1 MMIIDHALKSREAD
15 GRPLRI
21 ALVGAGFA
29 ARGVAQQ
36 LLMPL
41 TGLRL
46 VAIVNRTVGKA
57 QRLFEERRLTPV
69 RAETANQF
77 DVAVAAGT
85 PVVTTDIGLAARSQL
100 VDVIVDC
107 TGQVEYG
114 AHVALAVIEGG
125 KPLVM
130 ANAELDA
137 TLGPILKRKA
147 DAAGVTISNTD
158 GDEPAVAMNLYRSVE
173 TMGFRVVMAGNIKGF
188 LDVHRNPDTQRGFA
202 ERVGQQPAMIVS
214 FADGT
219 KLSFESAILANATGL
234 AVRRRGM
241 TGFQLKH
248 AMELPAALSADELL
262 LEPRVDYILGAEPG
276 NGAFVVAHSDE
287 PVTQQYMQ
295 YFKMGDGPL
304 YLFYTPFH
312 LPTIE
317 CSATIARVALF
328 GDAAV
333 APAGPPV
340 AEVIAVAK
348 RGLSAGATLDGIG
361 GFDCYGTIEDAHVAR
376 RGRLLPMGIA
386 SSCTLL
392 RDVAQDEPLTYAD
405 VALPSGR
412 LCDRLR
418 EEQDAWL
425 EERFAQRESQP
436 RGSRTSRPTSDA
448 TAAHAW

>member
-1 MMIIDHALKSREAD
+1 MMKIIDHALKSREAD
-15 GRPLRI
+15 GRPLRV

-29 ARGVAQQ
+29 ARGVAHQ

-41 TGLRL
+41 TGMRL
-46 VAIVNRTVGKA
+46 AAIVNRTTGKA
-57 QRLFEERRLTPV
+57 KRLFEERQLTPV
-69 RAETANQF
+69 CVESAEQF
-77 DVAVAAGT
+77 NEAVAASV
-85 PVVTTDIGLAARSQL
+85 PVVTSDIALAARSPQI
-100 VDVIVDC
+100 DVIVDC

-114 AHVALAVIEGG
+114 AHVALAAIQGG

-137 TLGPILKRKA
+137 TLGPILKRRA

-173 TMGFRVVMAGNIKGF
+173 TMGFRIVMAGNIKGF
-188 LDVHRNPDTQRGFA
+188 LDVHRNPDTQREFA
-202 ERVGQQPAMIVS
+202 ESVGQKPAMIVS

-234 AVRRRGM
+234 AVSRRGM

-248 AMELPAALSADELL
+248 AMDLPAVLSTDELL
-262 LEPRVDYILGAEPG
+262 LKPRVDYILGAEPG
-276 NGAFVVAHSDE
+276 NGAFVLAHSDE
-287 PVTQQYMQ
+287 PITQQYMQ

-312 LPTIE
+312 LPTIQF
-317 CSATIARVALF
+317 SATIARVALF
-328 GDAAV
+328 DDAAV
-333 APAGPPV
+333 TPSGPPA
-340 AEVIAVAK
+340 AEVVAVAK
-348 RGLSAGATLDGIG
+348 RDLSAGTTLDGIG

-376 RGRLLPMGIA
+376 RDQLLPMGIA
-386 SSCTLL
+386 SDCTLL
-392 RDVAQDEPLTYAD
+392 RDIVQDEPLTYAD
-405 VALPSGR
+405 VELPHGR

-425 EERFAQRESQP
+425 GEQPSHRETRSGI
-436 RGSRTSRPTSDA
+436 RDRPSLVRA
-448 TAAHAW
+448 